1 MCRNNLHIKNNR
13 ATIEIVLGVLLL
25 ICGCAIYLLFRS
37 KSLNIY
43 QWCYAM
49 GLAGM
54 IDHLRGI
61 VQDWNVSDVIKFS
74 IPDGVYCAAYILI
87 VDAIWHQ
94 EHEVQKY
101 IVISLVPIVTIG
113 SELLQ
118 SLSLVK
124 GTYDVFDLVC
134 YALPPLVYVCI
145 IVFQKFDYF
154 KEQKV

>member
-1 MCRNNLHIKNNR
+1 
-13 ATIEIVLGVLLL
+13 
-25 ICGCAIYLLFRS
+25 
-37 KSLNIY
+37 
-43 QWCYAM
+43 M

-94 EHEVQKY
+94 DRGLQKY
-101 IVISLVPIVTIG
+101 IVISLAPIVAIS

-118 SLSLVK
+118 SLNLVR
-124 GTYDVFDLVC
+124 GTFDVFDLVC

-145 IVFQKFDYF
+145 IVYQKSNYF